1 MKKAKQAKSSYGEEQ
16 ETLATVEE
24 SIKHVAKEEVKTFVA
39 NVDQKKPANKL
50 DLEDLSILAGTPI
63 DAKPA
68 VSAPSL
74 APLPGTV
81 PAPVYEAVRNVS
93 RYNKDQT

>member
-1 MKKAKQAKSSYGEEQ
+1 MKKAKQAKEQ

-24 SIKHVAKEEVKTFVA
+24 SIKHVAREEVKTFVEK
-39 NVDQKKPANKL
+39 VDQKELAKKL
-50 DLEDLSILAGTPI
+50 DREVAQQEVVIV
-63 DAKPA
+63 AKPA